1 MTPTSPRDPAA
12 PNSGAAPIPANE
24 SERLAELERY
34 KLLDTLPEQSID
46 DIACLAAQIC
56 GTPMSLV
63 SLVDRDRQWF
73 KSKRGLEASETPRS
87 LAFCAHAILEPE
99 EILVVPDTH
108 ADPRFAN
115 NDLVTGPPH
124 LRFYAGKPLVTSNGY
139 ALGTLC
145 VLDTQPLHLSDEQ
158 LAALAALGRQ
168 TVDRFEA
175 RRTLQELKRTQV
187 QAVQNAKMAA
197 LGKLVSGVAHE
208 INNPIGF
215 IGSNL
220 PHILEYIESTL
231 EALSLYRA
239 ALPEPPPEFSQRLKE
254 LDLDYIVTDLPK
266 VVGSIEVGVWRISE
280 IVDALKAFVRNNEA
294 ERKEIDLNATLKN
307 PLLSLESR
315 LAATETRARISITR
329 KYGKLPPLFCCP
341 ATINQAL
348 FNLIDNAIEAI
359 DALLDRGEDRPGHI
373 EIETAADADRIYLSI
388 SDNGIG
394 IAPKNA
400 DRIFEPFFT
409 TKRLG
414 LGSGLG
420 LASCYAI
427 VTEQHGGTIVHHPGP
442 EGGSRFEIALPI
454 VAPDSSLHTKN

>member
-231 EALSLYRA
+231 DRKS
-239 ALPEPPPEFSQRLKE
+239 
-254 LDLDYIVTDLPK
+254 
-266 VVGSIEVGVWRISE
+266 VV
-280 IVDALKAFVRNNEA
+280 
-294 ERKEIDLNATLKN
+294 
-307 PLLSLESR
+307 
-315 LAATETRARISITR
+315 
-329 KYGKLPPLFCCP
+329 
-341 ATINQAL
+341 
-348 FNLIDNAIEAI
+348 
-359 DALLDRGEDRPGHI
+359 
-373 EIETAADADRIYLSI
+373 
-388 SDNGIG
+388 
-394 IAPKNA
+394 
-400 DRIFEPFFT
+400 
-409 TKRLG
+409 
-414 LGSGLG
+414 
-420 LASCYAI
+420 
-427 VTEQHGGTIVHHPGP
+427 
-442 EGGSRFEIALPI
+442 
-454 VAPDSSLHTKN
+454 